1 MNITERTYRLTG
13 ISPLLGSQPADKEIR
28 KNYIAAKHPNADA
41 ENALLPDDDL
51 GGVTVFLRD
60 DESVCL
66 MGYVVNGYLKEAIA
80 SMGLE
85 NGVKMPASKVDKY
98 VFNFSVSGQNS
109 DGLETLKLHRDG
121 EPISAPDSVLERPLR
136 GMTMQGP
143 RIALASSEMIALPW
157 SIDVKIT
164 LLENAATKASKA
176 LTWNVIEDA
185 LGYGRLRGIGQ
196 WRNAGYGRFT
206 FERTDEA

>member
-13 ISPLLGSQPADKEIR
+13 ISPLLGSQPAYKEIR

-41 ENALLPDDDL
+41 ENALLPDEDL

-98 VFNFSVSGQNS
+98 VFNASVSGQNS
-109 DGLETLKLHRDG
+109 DGLETLKLYRDG
-121 EPISAPDSVLERPLR
+121 EPISAPDRVLERPLR
-136 GMTMQGP
+136 GT
-143 RIALASSEMIALPW
+143 AE
-157 SIDVKIT
+157 
-164 LLENAATKASKA
+164 
-176 LTWNVIEDA
+176 
-185 LGYGRLRGIGQ
+185 
-196 WRNAGYGRFT
+196 
-206 FERTDEA
+206 